1 LTPQN
6 TSRIALVTGANRGL
20 GFESA
25 RQLGRIGRNIVLT
38 SRDAAAGK
46 TAAHAL
52 ATEGLDVTSH
62 PLDIV
67 DPASVAR
74 IAAHVNNEL
83 GRVDV
88 LVNNGGV
95 FLDAMESESASVF
108 RSDPDVLRRTL
119 EVNLIG
125 HLRMCQALVPG
136 MKARRYGR
144 VVNVSSTLG
153 QLSDMGGGPERPH
166 PHRGSRD
173 ARVERA
179 RQLRLSRPRPHRDGR
194 TRRTTFSRGGSG
206 HDRLARHAARRRG
219 NRRLLP

>member
-1 LTPQN
+1 
-6 TSRIALVTGANRGL
+6 
-20 GFESA
+20 
-25 RQLGRIGRNIVLT
+25 VLT
-38 SRDAAAGK
+38 SRDAAAGE

-74 IAAHVNNEL
+74 IAAYVNDEL

-88 LVNNGGV
+88 LVNNAGV
-95 FLDAMESESASVF
+95 FLDAMQPESASLF

-125 HLRMCQALVPG
+125 HLRMCQTLVPG

-144 VVNVSSTLG
+144 VVNVSSMLG
-153 QLSDMGGGPERPH
+153 QLSDMGGMWPAYRI
-166 PHRGSRD
+166 S
-173 ARVERA
+173 
-179 RQLRLSRPRPHRDGR
+179 
-194 TRRTTFSRGGSG
+194 
-206 HDRLARHAARRRG
+206 
-219 NRRLLP
+219 